1 MRYLLDTHVWIWA
14 FEGSDRLGVKC
25 RKALAVPSAERLVSP
40 VSTMEIARLVARG
53 EIELAC
59 PLQEWVAR
67 SMAALKLR
75 TIELDHAS
83 AIEAYALPEPF
94 HQDPADRLLVA
105 AARVH
110 DLHIA
115 TADSRILQYGCVTSL
130 PAQK

>member
-1 MRYLLDTHVWIWA
+1 
-14 FEGSDRLGVKC
+14 
-25 RKALAVPSAERLVSP
+25 
-40 VSTMEIARLVARG
+40 
-53 EIELAC
+53 
-59 PLQEWVAR
+59 
-67 SMAALKLR
+67 MAALKLR

-115 TADSRILQYGCVTSL
+115 TADIRILQYGSVTSL

>member
-14 FEGSDRLGVKC
+14 FEGSERLGAKS
-25 RKALAVPSAERLVSP
+25 RKALGSESAERFVSP
-40 VSTMEIARLVARG
+40 VSAMEVARLVARG

-59 PLQEWVAR
+59 PLHEWVAR
-67 SMAALKLR
+67 SMKALQLR

-83 AIEAYALPEPF
+83 AIEAYSLPEPF
-94 HQDPADRLLVA
+94 HPDPADRLLVA

-110 DLHIA
+110 DLRIA
-115 TADSRILQYGCVTSL
+115 TSDSRILQYGSVASL

>member
-1 MRYLLDTHVWIWA
+1 M
-14 FEGSDRLGVKC
+14 KC
-25 RKALAVPSAERLVSP
+25 RKALAAPSAERLVSP

-83 AIEAYALPEPF
+83 AMEAYALPEPF

-105 AARVH
+105 AARLH

-115 TADSRILQYGCVTSL
+115 TADSRILQYGCVASL

>member
-1 MRYLLDTHVWIWA
+1 VRYLLDTHVWIWA
-14 FEGSDRLGVKC
+14 FEGSNRLGMKC

-53 EIELAC
+53 EMELAC
-59 PLQEWVAR
+59 P
-67 SMAALKLR
+67 LKLR

-83 AIEAYALPEPF
+83 AIEAYTLPEPF

-110 DLHIA
+110 DLRIA
-115 TADSRILQYGCVTSL
+115 TADSRILQYGSVASL

>member
-1 MRYLLDTHVWIWA
+1 
-14 FEGSDRLGVKC
+14 
-25 RKALAVPSAERLVSP
+25 
-40 VSTMEIARLVARG
+40 MEIARLVARG

-67 SMAALKLR
+67 SMKALQLR

-83 AIEAYALPEPF
+83 AIEAYSLPEPF
-94 HQDPADRLLVA
+94 HPDPADRLLVA

-110 DLHIA
+110 DLRIA
-115 TADSRILQYGCVTSL
+115 TSDSRILQYGSVASL

>member
-14 FEGSDRLGVKC
+14 FEGSERLGAKS
-25 RKALAVPSAERLVSP
+25 RKALGSESAERFVSP

-59 PLQEWVAR
+59 PLHEWVAR
-67 SMAALKLR
+67 SMKALQLR

-83 AIEAYALPEPF
+83 AIEAYSLPEPF
-94 HQDPADRLLVA
+94 HPDPADRLLVA
-105 AARVH
+105 AARMH
-110 DLHIA
+110 DLRIV
-115 TADSRILQYGCVTSL
+115 TADSRILQYGSVASL